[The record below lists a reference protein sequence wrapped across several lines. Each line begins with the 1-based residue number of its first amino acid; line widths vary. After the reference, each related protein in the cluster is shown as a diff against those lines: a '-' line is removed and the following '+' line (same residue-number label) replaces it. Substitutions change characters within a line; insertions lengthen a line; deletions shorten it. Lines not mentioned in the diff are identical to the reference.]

1 MTITM
6 SDISHVVRA
15 VSHLVYASRQ
25 GHLNAVYRILAY
37 LKKSPG
43 YGLLYANYANLIV
56 EIYMDADWAA
66 SFDDRSTTDYC

>member
-1 MTITM
+1 M

-15 VSHLVYASRQ
+15 VSHLVYASRR

-43 YGLLYANYANLIV
+43 DGLLYANYANYANLIV

-66 SFDDRSTTDYC
+66 SYDDRSTTDYC